1 MLTIAWSSV
10 YHHPLPANHRF
21 PMEKYSLLP
30 QQLIYEGTA
39 DLESFF
45 APIPVSEQNILRVHS
60 AAYWGKLK
68 SCAFTRAEER
78 QSGFPMSPELV
89 HRERVIA
96 AGTLQNALNA
106 LKFGCSF
113 NIAGGTHHAYSDKAA
128 GFCLLNDIAIAA
140 GFLLNQSLVK
150 KILVVDLDVHQGNG
164 TAQIFQNEP
173 RVFTFSMHG
182 AHNYPLHK
190 ELSDLDIPLPDGTSD
205 QEYLAILNLNLDA
218 LLADIRPEFI
228 FFQAGVDVLQSD
240 KLGRLGLS
248 VAGCKARDL
257 SVFSKA
263 NSLGIPIAV
272 SMGGGYS
279 EDIRIIIEAHA
290 NTFRVARQVFF

>member
-39 DLESFF
+39 EQGNFF
-45 APIPVSEQNILRVHS
+45 APTPISEQNILRVHS
-60 AAYWGKLK
+60 AAYWEKLRG
-68 SCAFTRAEER
+68 CDFTRTEER

-106 LKFGCSF
+106 LEFGCSF
-113 NIAGGTHHAYSDKAA
+113 NIAGGTHHAYSDRAA

-190 ELSDLDIPLPDGTSD
+190 EKSDLDIPLPDGTSD
-205 QEYLAILNLNLDA
+205 QEYLAILTQNLDA
-218 LLADIRPEFI
+218 LLANIRPEFI

-257 SVFSKA
+257 LVFSKA

-290 NTFRVARQVFF
+290 NTFRAARQVFF